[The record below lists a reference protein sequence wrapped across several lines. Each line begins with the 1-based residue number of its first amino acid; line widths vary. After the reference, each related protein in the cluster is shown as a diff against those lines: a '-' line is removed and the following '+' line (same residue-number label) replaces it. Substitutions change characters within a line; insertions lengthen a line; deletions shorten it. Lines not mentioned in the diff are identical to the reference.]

1 MQPAPPSASVD
12 APNDASPLE
21 QARRLLRQQ
30 RWPDA
35 ERLYRELL
43 AHTPDDVEALEGL
56 GLATLHGGRA
66 AEALDW
72 LSKAKQR
79 APDSARVLANFGI
92 ALKQNG
98 MLGEAIEAYR
108 AAAAL
113 APTLATLVNLAR
125 AEREAGRLTAAIA
138 TFRRA
143 IALDPNAPDA
153 WSMLSNALRED
164 GRFEQAITAAR
175 EALARNPWHGQAHL
189 NEGAALHRSGQLA
202 DAVLSYW
209 VASKIPASQKAAT
222 ANLNVALAETS
233 SAVPPPS
240 EVSQVRQLLAEPQN
254 AALMLALG
262 RLARDKQ
269 RAATA
274 LCCFE
279 CAAEVAPTS
288 AVYQEIGAL
297 AWGLRQHDQAQAR
310 MLRAFECDDV
320 DVETFRGFA
329 AWLISQPRFHLVRP
343 GWKAILQRC
352 PEDWTAL
359 VNLGVAI
366 QRRGFPSES
375 EAFQLRA
382 LALDDGRVEPYA
394 NLGVA
399 LNDQGRTREAIALYR
414 RCLERIP
421 GATQIASN
429 LLFAVHFDPELSPEA
444 IFAEHVAFGRTFAE
458 PLRWQRAFPHNRDP
472 ERRLRIGYVSPD
484 FRWHPV
490 SYFIDPVLSE
500 HDKQRVEVHCYSDC
514 ELPDEVT
521 ARFAGL
527 VHRFTPC
534 RGWTDERLA
543 EQIAADQIDI
553 LVDLTGH
560 TGNNRLLVFARKP
573 SPVQASWLGYF
584 NTTGVS
590 AIDYRIADEHS
601 VPPAAER
608 LFVEKII
615 RLPRSQSCFRPT
627 AAPDPAPPPCLRE
640 GTITFGCFNNPAKI
654 QRDVVATFARILRE
668 VPGSRLIFKYAMF
681 DDAPMRARYSSWLEA
696 DGIALD
702 RVDFLGHSSL
712 DEFMRSFARI
722 DIALDPFPYSGETT
736 AMHTLWMGVPLVALE
751 GPTLVQRLASR
762 VLHVAGLS
770 DCVATSV
777 DDYVR
782 IARSLAA
789 APEQLAERR
798 AQLRERLRSGP
809 LFDHRG
815 ITRDLEAAYRSMW
828 RTWCAGA
835 SALPASPRS

>member
-1 MQPAPPSASVD
+1 MHPAPAPASLD
-12 APNDASPLE
+12 ATSPPDLLAL
-21 QARRLLRQQ
+21 ARRLVQEK
-30 RWPDA
+30 RWEDA
-35 ERLYRELL
+35 QSVYRELL
-43 AHTPDDVEALEGL
+43 ARSPDDVEALEGL
-56 GLATLHGGRA
+56 GLAALHGGRS

-79 APDSARVLANFGI
+79 APENARVIANLGI
-92 ALKQNG
+92 ALKQSG

-108 AAAAL
+108 EAAAL

-125 AEREAGRLTAAIA
+125 AEREAGRLTLAIA

-143 IALDPNAPDA
+143 LELDRRAPDA

-164 GRFEQAITAAR
+164 GRFEEAVAAAR
-175 EALARNPWHGQAHL
+175 EALALNPWHGQAHL
-189 NEGAALHRSGQLA
+189 NEGTALHRSGQLA
-202 DAVLSYW
+202 DAIVSYW
-209 VASKIPASQKAAT
+209 VATRIPASQKAAT
-222 ANLNVALAETS
+222 ANLNLALAE
-233 SAVPPPS
+233 PS
-240 EVSQVRQLLAEPQN
+240 WKAPLPAEVSHVRRLMSEPRD
-254 AALMLALG
+254 ASTMLALG
-262 RLARDKQ
+262 RHERDK
-269 RAATA
+269 RRTPTA

-279 CAAEVAPTS
+279 CAAEIAPAS
-288 AVYQEIGAL
+288 AVYLDIGAL
-297 AWGLRQHDQAQAR
+297 AWHLGQHEQAQLR

-320 DVETFRGFA
+320 DADAYRRLGS
-329 AWLISQPRFHLVRP
+329 WLITQPRFHLRRP

-366 QRRGFPSES
+366 QRRGFPSDSES
-375 EAFQLRA
+375 FQRRA
-382 LALDDGRVEPYA
+382 LAIDDRRIEPYA

-399 LNDQGRTREAIALYR
+399 LNDQGRTREAIELYR
-414 RCLERIP
+414 QCLERIP
-421 GATQIASN
+421 SAVQIASN
-429 LLFAVHFDPELSPEA
+429 LLFAVHFDPELSPDA
-444 IFAEHVAFGRTFAE
+444 ILAEHVAFGRTFAE
-458 PLRWQRAFPHNRDP
+458 PLRSARTFTQSRDP

-490 SYFIDPVLSE
+490 SYFIDPVLAE
-500 HDKQRVEVHCYSDC
+500 HDEQRFEVHCYSDV
-514 ELPDEVT
+514 EQPDEVT

-534 RGWTDERLA
+534 RGWTDARLA

-584 NTTGVS
+584 DTTGVR

-601 VPPAAER
+601 VPAAAER
-608 LFVEKII
+608 FFVEKVV
-615 RLPRSQSCFRPT
+615 RLPRSSNCFRPT
-627 AAPDPAPPPCLRE
+627 AAPDPAPPPCLRQ
-640 GTITFGCFNNPAKI
+640 GKITFGCYNNPAKI
-654 QRDVVATFARILRE
+654 QRDVVTTFSRILHE
-668 VPGSRLIFKYAMF
+668 VPDSRLVFKYAMF
-681 DDAPMRARYSSWLEA
+681 DDATMRDRYSSWLEA
-696 DGIALD
+696 DGISLE

-736 AMHTLWMGVPLVALE
+736 ALHTLWMGVPLVALE

-762 VLHVAGLS
+762 VLHVAGHS
-770 DCVATSV
+770 DWVATSS

-789 APEQLAERR
+789 APHQLGAWR
-798 AQLRERLRSGP
+798 ASMRDQLRSGP

-815 ITRDLEAAYRSMW
+815 ITRDLESAYRTMW
-828 RTWCAGA
+828 RTWC
-835 SALPASPRS
+835 SQP